1 MIKLENVNK
10 FFYRHK
16 KNQIHVINNTSL
28 TLEDKGM
35 VSLLGPSGCGKTT
48 LLNAIGGLDKID
60 SGKIYINGERLSRR
74 SVSSVDKIRNIN
86 IGYIFQDYY
95 LVNNMTVFDNVALVL
110 KINGIKD
117 KEEITKRVNYVLEKV
132 GMYRY
137 RNRYANML
145 SGGERQRVGIARAI
159 VKDPSIII
167 ADEPTGNLD
176 SKNTIEIM
184 NIIKAI
190 SKDRLVIL
198 VTHETELADFYADR
212 ILKIEDGK
220 IIEDIVN
227 NHDNDLD
234 YRLENKIYLKDL
246 ENHETIDKENLKVD
260 FYSDTKEKLNIKL
273 IVKNGNVYIE
283 SSNKVEVIDNNSSI
297 ELVNDHYKKISKD
310 IYQEYKFDF
319 DKIINKNINKKY
331 SSIFNPITLIKNGFK
346 KVINYSAIK
355 KLLLVGFFLSGIFI
369 TYSVSSLYGIYNIDD
384 SKFVTINKNYLVIDS
399 KKIDVNDFL
408 KYEKND
414 NVNYILPGGSLVSF
428 YIEYDDYYQ
437 TLNYKDLIYGSLSSL
452 NMISENDIISGRMP
466 NKSNEIVIDK
476 LVFDTYHSNP
486 FASMLGINT
495 PEKLFDRELTV
506 GVLENYKIVGVVDL
520 GSPSIYTDESEFI
533 NILYNT
539 NDTAFTDNYY
549 EEYIVDDKMIENL
562 IYDYNIYKNKITIK
576 EGRFPLNDYEVIVN
590 NFYKDS
596 YKINQE
602 IDVKIND
609 KKLKVVG
616 FYTSDDNIS
625 YLLSNTNII
634 KYSLISNSSDM
645 TLSVKDK
652 NKALN
657 DFKAMGLNI
666 KDSYQYSR
674 DKYYNTRMDSMAS
687 TLIFSVVILLISLIE
702 IYLMMR
708 SSFLSRI
715 KEVGIYRAIGMKRL
729 DIYKMFIGEIIA
741 ITTLGSMTGV
751 FFSSY
756 VIYQLT
762 TVSYYANKFLMNGTT
777 VLTIVIIVYLF
788 NLLVGLLPCALTLR
802 KTPAEIMSRSDI

>member
-117 KEEITKRVNYVLEKV
+117 KDEITKRVNYVLEKV

-260 FYSDTKEKLNIKL
+260 FYSDIKEKLNIKL

-476 LVFDTYHSNP
+476 LVFDTYYSNP

-549 EEYIVDDKMIENL
+549 EEYIVDDKMVENL

-576 EGRFPLNDYEVIVN
+576 GGRFPLNDYEVIVN

-625 YLLSNTNII
+625 YLLSNTNTI

-788 NLLVGLLPCALTLR
+788 NLLVGLLPCVFTLR